1 MNVPGFM
8 AVHLSFPMR
17 WNSYL
22 GAIVGLLVHITATAG
37 ASGPDWLIDP
47 SPYRA
52 RVHVRSDRPEVILE
66 NGLLKRVIRIEPNA
80 ATVSLEN
87 QVSGESLIRGVKPE
101 AVVELNGK
109 RFEVG
114 GLEGQPNYAFL
125 RPEWEGQL
133 KARPA
138 AFRYVGHQVGVPQ
151 ERMAWKRVRHHAPG
165 AQWPPR
171 GVALRLDFEA
181 PASLVS
187 EPSLRGVRISVHYEL
202 YDGIPCYSK
211 WMTVSN
217 GTASA
222 VTLNRFSSEVLAA
235 VERVS
240 EVDELSVGLMPPNF
254 HVETDMSFGGMTAA
268 GANRRSY
275 RWLPDPEFHLS
286 LIHI

>member
-1 MNVPGFM
+1 MNVRGFI
-8 AVHLSFPMR
+8 AVHVTFPMR

-47 SPYRA
+47 SLYRA

-138 AFRYVGHQVGVPQ
+138 AFRYVGHQVGVPIV
-151 ERMAWKRVRHHAPG
+151 RMARNRVSHHAPG
-165 AQWPPR
+165 YQWPTR
-171 GVALRLDFEA
+171 GLHLRLDF
-181 PASLVS
+181 
-187 EPSLRGVRISVHYEL
+187 
-202 YDGIPCYSK
+202 
-211 WMTVSN
+211 
-217 GTASA
+217 
-222 VTLNRFSSEVLAA
+222 
-235 VERVS
+235 
-240 EVDELSVGLMPPNF
+240 
-254 HVETDMSFGGMTAA
+254 
-268 GANRRSY
+268 
-275 RWLPDPEFHLS
+275 
-286 LIHI
+286 

>member
-8 AVHLSFPMR
+8 AVHLTFPMR

-114 GLEGQPNYAFL
+114 GLEGNQ
-125 RPEWEGQL
+125 
-133 KARPA
+133 
-138 AFRYVGHQVGVPQ
+138 
-151 ERMAWKRVRHHAPG
+151 
-165 AQWPPR
+165 
-171 GVALRLDFEA
+171 
-181 PASLVS
+181 
-187 EPSLRGVRISVHYEL
+187 I
-202 YDGIPCYSK
+202 
-211 WMTVSN
+211 
-217 GTASA
+217 
-222 VTLNRFSSEVLAA
+222 
-235 VERVS
+235 
-240 EVDELSVGLMPPNF
+240 
-254 HVETDMSFGGMTAA
+254 
-268 GANRRSY
+268 
-275 RWLPDPEFHLS
+275 LS
-286 LIHI
+286 LLSRVW